1 MNTRFHFVS
10 PCLGQGCYLALD
22 VSDTHKTFV
31 QTTIPEKISSVDTR
45 RDPENNVAYIIS
57 VKGKPYFVH
66 LKKQSFL
73 ASASVVYSYDKNGAQ
88 HSQSLLPRMDCSYS
102 GYVVGFPHS
111 LVALTTCSGLR
122 GVMQF
127 KNISY
132 GIEPLEAMSG
142 FMHMIYEESNNDT
155 HVPLFGEND
164 TYAWLNTAKSKVR
177 SGLHKTEFTKLFPR
191 YIEMYIIVDKNLFVY
206 MGSDVKTVTLKVI
219 RLIGFVNTMLTQLK
233 LTVVISTIELWSNTN
248 KFATTGH
255 PDDVL
260 FRFLQWKHQHADPK
274 PHYISYL
281 LAFEKHPTRIGATF
295 PGYMC
300 GNKYDAGVA
309 LYPVGLSLESYAVI
323 IVQLLGLNVGLVYDN
338 TDTCHCLGDICTMTP
353 KAAYSGVLTHFSTC
367 SLDSFKSLASRSGLD
382 CLKNN
387 PHDKPVYKQSSRK
400 RICGNS
406 VREEGEECDCG
417 TKLNCTHT
425 KCCDPT
431 SCRKKGS
438 VVCGSGECC
447 TTDCQLKKANTL
459 CRPSIDKEC
468 DFDEFCTG
476 KQGDCVPDT
485 YARDGSHCDAGGA
498 FCFGGICRTF
508 DRQCQS
514 LIGGDSRGAPFAC
527 FEEVNSRGD
536 SYGNC
541 GHNFCQ
547 LQHVLC
553 GKLVCTWPHKRLVS
567 RENLSV
573 VYTHVRNDICV
584 AGEKTVRKTVRASLS
599 TYLEHTDRDE
609 TFVED
614 GSMCGPDMYCD
625 KWNCK
630 EVRFIINTSCD
641 AEVDCGGNGCQLRKG
656 EFGSID
662 DGHVIKGK
670 SDFREGH
677 ATASKYRFQLI
688 FYIGVPVIIIAAAIF
703 MKNTLREL
711 YYRGGKEHESSVSE
725 DRSRS
730 ITSSTESFSY
740 SKAPANLESNAKT
753 DDVPKPSEVA

>member
-1 MNTRFHFVS
+1 MREKEQGSRVVNTLASLQLQLPPILSLTATFLYRFQRS
-10 PCLGQGCYLALD
+10 PLLPDPWTPQDEVWKSDLLLTLGSYSLNA
-22 VSDTHKTFV
+22 
-31 QTTIPEKISSVDTR
+31 I
-45 RDPENNVAYIIS
+45 
-57 VKGKPYFVH
+57 VK
-66 LKKQSFL
+66 SFL

-614 GSMCGPDMYCD
+614 GSMCGPDMVTTYF
-625 KWNCK
+625 KLLLK
-630 EVRFIINTSCD
+630 IEVIFTLILYQPIYLSQHYYSGKMHVTKIPILTILKCVISSIKDIHNVQLSPSCFLITRLFCFV
-641 AEVDCGGNGCQLRKG
+641 ET
-656 EFGSID
+656 GSHD
-662 DGHVIKGK
+662 VVETDLKLCSPGW
-670 SDFREGH
+670 SRTYRDPP
-677 ATASKYRFQLI
+677 ASAF
-688 FYIGVPVIIIAAAIF
+688 
-703 MKNTLREL
+703 
-711 YYRGGKEHESSVSE
+711 
-725 DRSRS
+725 
-730 ITSSTESFSY
+730 
-740 SKAPANLESNAKT
+740 
-753 DDVPKPSEVA
+753 